1 MHTLLFIGPQGSGKG
16 TQVSMLEESW
26 KASGRA
32 ITRIQTGDI
41 FRALSTTD
49 SFAAQTINECITAG
63 RLMPNAITDGL
74 VVERILREI
83 DAQNTLIFD
92 GYPRNQV
99 QVATLMEV
107 LQFFGRKKID
117 VIHLDTPD
125 AEVRERMEERGR
137 SDDTSESIAARLAT
151 YHQETEPLLEHFRSM
166 DAVRV
171 HDIDGADTME
181 AVHDSIMNVLS

>member
-16 TQVSMLEESW
+16 TQVSMLETVW
-26 KASGRA
+26 QASGQA
-32 ITRIQTGDI
+32 VARIQTGDV
-41 FRALSTTD
+41 FRSLSAAD

-83 DAQNTLIFD
+83 DADNALIFD
-92 GYPRNQV
+92 GYPRNEA

>member
-16 TQVSMLEESW
+16 TQVSMLETVW
-26 KASGRA
+26 QASGQA
-32 ITRIQTGDI
+32 VARIQTGDV
-41 FRALSTTD
+41 FRALSAAD

-83 DAQNTLIFD
+83 DADNALIFD
-92 GYPRNQV
+92 GYPRNEA